1 MEEGKDFSCGE
12 WVQGSAGP
20 ESGGTVW
27 LLRGYF
33 SERGGREG
41 EGRGPS
47 LEAQELEL
55 GLQRLE
61 VTGLCS
67 G

>member
-1 MEEGKDFSCGE
+1 MEEGKEFSCGE
-12 WVQGSAGP
+12 WVRGSAEP

-27 LLRGYF
+27 LLQGSF
-33 SERGGREG
+33 SELGGREG

-55 GLQRLE
+55 WLRRLE

>member
-1 MEEGKDFSCGE
+1 MRRVGAGQCRTGK
-12 WVQGSAGP
+12 W
-20 ESGGTVW
+20 GTVW
-27 LLRGYF
+27 LLQGSF
-33 SERGGREG
+33 SELGGREG
-41 EGRGPS
+41 EGRGPL

-55 GLQRLE
+55 WLRRLE

>member
-1 MEEGKDFSCGE
+1 MG
-12 WVQGSAGP
+12 AGQCRTRKW
-20 ESGGTVW
+20 GTVW
-27 LLRGYF
+27 LLQGSF
-33 SERGGREG
+33 SELGRKEG
-41 EGRGPS
+41 EEKGPL

-55 GLQRLE
+55 WLRRLE